1 MPLTDVRI
9 RQAKAAEKPYKLTDS
24 GGLFIEIKPNG
35 SKLWRYQYRIAGK
48 SNLFAIGAYPSISLQ
63 EARTL
68 HQAARA
74 LVAAGFHPAH
84 ERARQRSDQAAR
96 NVETFRALAEDW
108 IAEKQ
113 RGWSPYY
120 AKQVVSY
127 FTRDVYPKIGKRP
140 IRSITPGDVLAIVRA
155 IADRGAEAAAILVRQ
170 LLSQVFTYAIR
181 NLRADMDPAHAVRG
195 AIIRPK
201 VQHAQAKGA
210 AEVADLI
217 VRTHEYGGARTTAI
231 ALNLLLLLFVRT
243 AEMRKAAWAEFDL
256 ARALWTIPAARMK
269 RRRIHLVPLSRQAL
283 TLLAE
288 LRDITGA
295 NKHLFP
301 NSRRPRDVM
310 SATTVNR
317 ALEHMGY
324 PSGHFT
330 GHDFRATAST
340 RLHELGFRSEIVEMQ
355 LAHAKTDKVAAA
367 YNHAEYLAER
377 TAMMQAW
384 ADWIDSARPQQDDSP
399 PPVAKR
405 ARGATPQ
412 NVTRRAR

>member
-48 SNLFAIGAYPSISLQ
+48 SNLFAIGAYPSITLQ

-68 HQAARA
+68 HQAART
-74 LVAAGFHPAH
+74 LVAKGFHPAH
-84 ERARQRSDQAAR
+84 ERARQKSDQAAR

-113 RGWSPYY
+113 RSWSPYY
-120 AKQVVSY
+120 AKQVTSY

-140 IRSITPGDVLAIVRA
+140 IRSITPADVLAIVRA

-181 NLRADMDPAHAVRG
+181 NLRSDVDPAHAVRG

-201 VQHAQAKGA
+201 VQHAEAKDE
-210 AEVADLI
+210 AEIADLI
-217 VRTHEYGGARTTAI
+217 VRISEYGGARTTAI

-256 ARALWTIPAARMK
+256 SRALWTIPAERMK
-269 RRRIHLVPLSRQAL
+269 RRRIHIVPLPCQAL
-283 TLLAE
+283 ALLTE
-288 LRDITGA
+288 LREITGA

-310 SATTVNR
+310 SATTINR

-367 YNHAEYLAER
+367 YNHAEYLSER
-377 TAMMQAW
+377 AAMMQSW
-384 ADWIDSARPQQDDSP
+384 ADWIDRASALRQEASSA
-399 PPVAKR
+399 VAKR
-405 ARGATPQ
+405 AAKAKPL
-412 NVTRRAR
+412 RANQRDR